1 MRVTV
6 TIGPYSVVEIFTLD
20 DSSFRIV
27 ARADLVNDAPRRSV
41 VINRNSFVTGRLGS
55 VESLTPPVETETKAS
70 AASWLSL
77 PARRLSQRCFLT
89 NTRLKRRGHDS
100 CQSALNN
107 GGVLQQ
113 LAPRVF
119 ATDLS
124 QMGRR
129 V

>member
-55 VESLTPPVETETKAS
+55 VESLTAPVET
-70 AASWLSL
+70 
-77 PARRLSQRCFLT
+77 
-89 NTRLKRRGHDS
+89 
-100 CQSALNN
+100 
-107 GGVLQQ
+107 
-113 LAPRVF
+113 
-119 ATDLS
+119 
-124 QMGRR
+124 
-129 V
+129 